1 MPTVNIKQ
9 KQTKK
14 KIKIK
19 VGKLGDAILKKQKM
33 KKHYP
38 ESTHDITI
46 SD

>member
-1 MPTVNIKQ
+1 MPTINIKA

-14 KIKIK
+14 KITLK
-19 VGKLGDAILKKQKM
+19 VKRFGDAILKKQKM